1 MIKLTVHI
9 MIIKESNK
17 SWFYL
22 KCNEFDKINGDLIKS
37 SIFLSFLRPLVCGLR
52 INFMDA
58 TGTYTKLSVRIVHVR
73 ANTQLQTNLCRKTIS
88 LWPVLLDFI
97 SVALF
102 ALQFMFSMLTIMRGA
117 LMLNGTRPS
126 QMCINRWTQQKSARM
141 SNIFALVIATH
152 V

>member
-37 SIFLSFLRPLVCGLR
+37 AIFLSFLRPLVCGLR

-88 LWPVLLDFI
+88 LWQPFYPISSLLRSSLCNLCFQC
-97 SVALF
+97 SQLCAVHSCWMALDHRKCASTDGRSRKVHECQTF
-102 ALQFMFSMLTIMRGA
+102 L
-117 LMLNGTRPS
+117 
-126 QMCINRWTQQKSARM
+126 
-141 SNIFALVIATH
+141 H
-152 V
+152 